1 MAYYAAQRLLIGGSY
16 REIGEE
22 VPEAKTWDDIRPYLD
37 GGQLVERDAPFSA
50 PGAGTEPADP
60 VGTAPTDPLPRG
72 PGLLSVA
79 PDARTEPADPFAR
92 IVLPG
97 RE

>member
-22 VPEAKTWDDIRPYLD
+22 VPEAKTWGDIRPYLD

-50 PGAGTEPADP
+50 TGA
-60 VGTAPTDPLPRG
+60 GTAPTDPLPRG